1 MGKTKP
7 QSCLNLSHL
16 ICKDNEH
23 YLKYLIFWFLFW
35 CHCWNLQNI
44 FNWIACFLILCI
56 FSSLYTLIINTLSST
71 HLAKI
76 LSHNQSYSSYSFA
89 WLFLS
94 CPEAF
99 LFHTS
104 HSSAYENFQGKFC
117 FFFSTDLL
125 KIQSKSTFWVCL
137 GGPMLVYE
145 RGRLSMCNIIP
156 VKCPILLYCQIIF
169 VIV

>member
-1 MGKTKP
+1 MGKTKS
-7 QSCLNLSHL
+7 QSCLNLYHL
-16 ICKDNEH
+16 ICKGNEH
-23 YLKYLIFWFLFW
+23 YLKYLIFLVLILM
-35 CHCWNLQNI
+35 HCWNLQNI

-56 FSSLYTLIINTLSST
+56 FSSLYTLIINTLSSI

-104 HSSAYENFQGKFC
+104 HSSVYEKFQSKFW
-117 FFFSTDLL
+117 FFFHWPIENSEQKHILSMSWRSNVS
-125 KIQSKSTFWVCL
+125 IW
-137 GGPMLVYE
+137 

-169 VIV
+169 VNV